1 MCKKTIVTC
10 AITVL
15 CLVAFAQEEH
25 GRHRPNGG
33 ERPRHHAREG
43 ENGDRKMHRSSESGE
58 RRRPQLNEE
67 TRKLIAAYRRDP
79 TEANKT
85 ALRKQVEADY
95 EKRIERKKAELAEL
109 KRTAGSESRVKELE
123 GELDEMIQSRDRRID
138 QMMTRFTE
146 KRSRPD
152 ESEARE
158 GRGPHERRGGGRHGG
173 GRHGGGRH
181 GEGRHGGR
189 GSRSPRDRHGDNG

>member
-1 MCKKTIVTC
+1 MRKKTIVTC
-10 AITVL
+10 ALAVL
-15 CLVAFAQEEH
+15 CLMAFAQEEH

-33 ERPRHHAREG
+33 ERPRRHAREG

-79 TEANKT
+79 TETNKT

-109 KRTAGSESRVKELE
+109 KRTAGSESRVKEME
-123 GELDEMIQSRDRRID
+123 DELDEMIQSRDRRID

-146 KRSRPD
+146 KRSHPD

-158 GRGPHERRGGGRHGG
+158 GRHPRGRHGG
-173 GRHGGGRH
+173 HGP
-181 GEGRHGGR
+181 
-189 GSRSPRDRHGDNG
+189 RSPRDRHGDNG

>member
-1 MCKKTIVTC
+1 MRKKTIVTC
-10 AITVL
+10 ALAAL
-15 CLVAFAQEEH
+15 CLMAYAQEEH
-25 GRHRPNGG
+25 GRRRPNGG
-33 ERPRHHAREG
+33 ERPRRHARED
-43 ENGDRKMHRSSESGE
+43 ENGDRKMHRSPESGE

-79 TEANKT
+79 TEAHKA

-109 KRTAGSESRVKELE
+109 KRSAGSESQVKEME

-138 QMMTRFTE
+138 QMMSRFTE

-158 GRGPHERRGGGRHGG
+158 GRRPHERRGGGRHSG

>member
-1 MCKKTIVTC
+1 MCRKTIVTC
-10 AITVL
+10 ALAAL

-33 ERPRHHAREG
+33 ERPRRHAMGG
-43 ENGDRKMHRSSESGE
+43 ENGNRKMHGSSESGE

-109 KRTAGSESRVKELE
+109 KRSAGSESQVKEME

-138 QMMTRFTE
+138 QMMARFTE

-152 ESEARE
+152 ESEAHE
-158 GRGPHERRGGGRHGG
+158 GHRPRGQR
-173 GRHGGGRH
+173 GGGRH
-181 GEGRHGGR
+181 GEGRHGER
-189 GSRSPRDRHGDNG
+189 GPRTTRDKQGGNN

>member
-1 MCKKTIVTC
+1 MRKKTIVTC
-10 AITVL
+10 ALAAL

-33 ERPRHHAREG
+33 ERPRRHVRG
-43 ENGDRKMHRSSESGE
+43 DENGDRKMHRSPESGE

-109 KRTAGSESRVKELE
+109 KRSAGSESQVKEME

-138 QMMTRFTE
+138 QMMSRFTE

-158 GRGPHERRGGGRHGG
+158 GRRPHERRGGGRHS
-173 GRHGGGRH
+173 GGRH
-181 GEGRHGGR
+181 GEGRRGGR
-189 GSRSPRDRHGDNG
+189 GHRTPRDRHGDNG

>member
-1 MCKKTIVTC
+1 MRKKTIVTC
-10 AITVL
+10 ALAAL

-33 ERPRHHAREG
+33 ERPRRHVRG
-43 ENGDRKMHRSSESGE
+43 DENGDRKMHRSPESGE

-79 TEANKT
+79 TETNKS

-109 KRTAGSESRVKELE
+109 KRTASSESRVKEIE
-123 GELDEMIQSRDRRID
+123 GELDEMIRNRDRRID

-158 GRGPHERRGGGRHGG
+158 GRRPRGQRGGGRHGES
-173 GRHGGGRH
+173 RH
-181 GEGRHGGR
+181 GEGRR
-189 GSRSPRDRHGDNG
+189 NERSPRSPRDRQGDNG

>member
-1 MCKKTIVTC
+1 MRKKTIVTC

-15 CLVAFAQEEH
+15 CLMAFAQEEY
-25 GRHRPNGG
+25 GRRRPNGG
-33 ERPRHHAREG
+33 ERPRRHAMGG
-43 ENGDRKMHRSSESGE
+43 ENGNRKMHGSSESGE

-109 KRTAGSESRVKELE
+109 KRTTSSESRVKEME
-123 GELDEMIQSRDRRID
+123 GELDKMIQNRDRRID
-138 QMMTRFTE
+138 QMMARFTE

-152 ESEARE
+152 ESEAHE
-158 GRGPHERRGGGRHGG
+158 GHRPRGQR
-173 GRHGGGRH
+173 GGGRH
-181 GEGRHGGR
+181 GEGRHGER
-189 GSRSPRDRHGDNG
+189 GPRTTRDKQGGNN

>member
-33 ERPRHHAREG
+33 ERPRRHVREG

-146 KRSRPD
+146 KP
-152 ESEARE
+152 EARE
-158 GRGPHERRGGGRHGG
+158 GRRPHERRGGGRHGG
-173 GRHGGGRH
+173 GRHGG
-181 GEGRHGGR
+181 R
-189 GSRSPRDRHGDNG
+189 GPRTPRDRHGDNG

>member
-1 MCKKTIVTC
+1 MRKKTIVTC
-10 AITVL
+10 ALAAL

-33 ERPRHHAREG
+33 ERPRRHVRG
-43 ENGDRKMHRSSESGE
+43 DENGDRKMHRSPESGE

-79 TEANKT
+79 TETNKS

-109 KRTAGSESRVKELE
+109 KRSAGSESRVKEME

-138 QMMTRFTE
+138 QMMSRFTE

-181 GEGRHGGR
+181 GGR
-189 GSRSPRDRHGDNG
+189 GPRTPRDRHGDNG

>member
-1 MCKKTIVTC
+1 MRKKTIVTC
-10 AITVL
+10 ALAAL
-15 CLVAFAQEEH
+15 CLMAYAQEEH

-33 ERPRHHAREG
+33 ERPRNHSREG
-43 ENGDRKMHRSSESGE
+43 KNGDREMHRSSESGE
-58 RRRPQLNEE
+58 RRRPQINEE

-79 TEANKT
+79 TEAHKA

-109 KRTAGSESRVKELE
+109 KRSAGSESQVKEME

-138 QMMTRFTE
+138 QMMSRFTE

-158 GRGPHERRGGGRHGG
+158 GHHPHGRRGRGRHGGGHHGG
-173 GRHGGGRH
+173 GRHGGGHH
-181 GEGRHGGR
+181 GER
-189 GSRSPRDRHGDNG
+189 GHRSPRGRQGD

>member
-1 MCKKTIVTC
+1 MRKKTIVTC
-10 AITVL
+10 ALAAL
-15 CLVAFAQEEH
+15 CLLAFAQEEH

-33 ERPRHHAREG
+33 ERPRRHVRG
-43 ENGDRKMHRSSESGE
+43 DENGDRKMHRSPEIGE

-79 TEANKT
+79 TETNKS

-109 KRTAGSESRVKELE
+109 KRSAGSESQVKEME

-138 QMMTRFTE
+138 QMMSRFTE

-158 GRGPHERRGGGRHGG
+158 GRRPHERRGGGRHS
-173 GRHGGGRH
+173 GGRH
-181 GEGRHGGR
+181 GEGRRGGR
-189 GSRSPRDRHGDNG
+189 GHRTPRDRHGDNG